1 MQNEATTRYA
11 FLSINHHVPGGGG
24 ESCFHPLFP
33 ESSCLRAPLP
43 HPTCPVELELLRPP
57 RSAPSW
63 DKGGQDEEGGR
74 EQRTQRCCL
83 LGSETS
89 ALQL

>member
-1 MQNEATTRYA
+1 MKNEATTRYA

-24 ESCFHPLFP
+24 ESCFRPLFP

-57 RSAPSW
+57 RSAPS
-63 DKGGQDEEGGR
+63 
-74 EQRTQRCCL
+74 
-83 LGSETS
+83 
-89 ALQL
+89 